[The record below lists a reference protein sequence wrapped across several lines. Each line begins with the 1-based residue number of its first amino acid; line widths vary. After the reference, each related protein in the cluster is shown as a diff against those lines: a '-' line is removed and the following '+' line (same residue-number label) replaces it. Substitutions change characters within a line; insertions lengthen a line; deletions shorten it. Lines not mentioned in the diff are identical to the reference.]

1 MDLSDPSR
9 LSAGHS
15 VLDVFAAPGG
25 MSVGFKEAGYRIVA
39 AIDND
44 RWGCKT
50 LSRNLGPEGTLVIEA
65 NVEDLHLNGRVDVVV
80 GGPPCQSFSIAGQ
93 SKIKH
98 LKNKSSRDSFI
109 DDERN
114 TLYKY
119 FVRTV
124 DSVKPQFFVMEN
136 VPAIETFE
144 EGRVCR
150 QIMEDF
156 RRAGYHTDER
166 ILNSADF
173 GVPQVRKRAVF
184 IGNRVGVNNPFPVPT
199 HLRPLI
205 AKTGTNV
212 ENSDMPHYRTVF
224 DAISDLPPLMPG
236 CGEDEIV
243 YPAHIALTDYQI
255 WARAGSTRLYNH
267 VSRRHSERDQTAFAS
282 LEPGQKMVDL
292 PLVAVPYRRD
302 IFLDKIKKQRWDRPS
317 SAIVAH
323 MQKDGL
329 MYVHPDRDQTRTFT
343 PREAARIQ
351 SFRDGFRIMGPLT
364 QQFKQIGNAVP
375 PLAAESIARGIK
387 PWLDP
392 IKDPRVAYEIALQST
407 RLPHLSPT

>member
-1 MDLSDPSR
+1 MELRNHFEVAMDLSDPSR

-44 RWGCKT
+44 PWGCKT

-124 DSVKPQFFVMEN
+124 DNVKPQFFVMEN

-144 EGRVCR
+144 EGRICG

-184 IGNRVGVNNPFPVPT
+184 IGNRVGVENPFPVPNHST
-199 HLRPLI
+199 PLTS
-205 AKTGTNV
+205 KRRTNM
-212 ENSDMPHYRTVF
+212 ERDDLSHYRTVF
-224 DAISDLPPLMPG
+224 DAISDLPPLKPG
-236 CGEDEIV
+236 CGLDEIE
-243 YPAHIALTDYQI
+243 YPAHTGLTEYQR
-255 WARAGSTRLYNH
+255 WAREGSTRLFNH
-267 VSRRHSERDQTAFAS
+267 
-282 LEPGQKMVDL
+282 
-292 PLVAVPYRRD
+292 
-302 IFLDKIKKQRWDRPS
+302 
-317 SAIVAH
+317 
-323 MQKDGL
+323 
-329 MYVHPDRDQTRTFT
+329 
-343 PREAARIQ
+343 
-351 SFRDGFRIMGPLT
+351 
-364 QQFKQIGNAVP
+364 
-375 PLAAESIARGIK
+375 
-387 PWLDP
+387 
-392 IKDPRVAYEIALQST
+392 
-407 RLPHLSPT
+407 